1 VTDADQNIS
10 IPFKMV
16 ISLVAELYDSK
27 VKIRHGDSIDCLQG
41 TQKIDIDLDVCFNT
55 NEKQIRILE
64 FSGFMADPRPYIKI
78 EKISINGYDAGN
90 FKHLLSFDMKDNLYV
105 ENTRIS
111 VVDMISFNG
120 SLIIDTEINRDRLTW
135 FPMTYSKERS
145 GIVYSNTIM
154 NCQSPYGCFK
164 DLGCAHYPEWKRFE
178 LQHHD
183 YDLVALG
190 CSFTAGTGILKEKTW
205 PSLLAEGDEGSV
217 LNLGFPGA
225 GCDSILVNL
234 KTILLKKIKFKKI
247 VILLPTTNRKLLR
260 VKKHGLNFNFCFSR
274 DTQFDRDTPPFD
286 LFFDKNEHQE
296 IIKRAHRK
304 LVLGHPNR
312 RDQKIVNRIVSC
324 LRSAGVDFFISSWC
338 DVVYDILL
346 SCINNQ
352 KNLLPKF
359 NEDNDTAT
367 GRDGGHPAEHIHEK
381 WVKSIKR
388 QVGLGE

>member
-1 VTDADQNIS
+1 MNESHDIS
-10 IPFKMV
+10 IPFKMC
-16 ISLVAELYDSK
+16 ITLVGDLGDRR
-27 VKIRHGDSIDCLQG
+27 VKICHGDSIDYLKG
-41 TQKIDIDLDVCFNT
+41 TQRIDIDLNPCFKT
-55 NEKQIRILE
+55 NEKEIKLLE

-90 FKHLLSFDMKDNLYV
+90 FKHLLSFDMRDNLYV

-120 SLIIDTEINRDRLTW
+120 ALIIDSEINRDRLTW

-164 DLGCAHYPEWKRFE
+164 DLGCTHYPEWKRFE
-178 LQHHD
+178 FQPRHV

-205 PSLLAEGDEGSV
+205 PALLAEGDQPNV

-225 GCDSILVNL
+225 GCDSILANL
-234 KTILLKKIKFKKI
+234 KTIRKKVKFKKI

-260 VKKHGLNFNFCFSR
+260 IKKHGLNFNICLSH
-274 DTQFDRDTPPFD
+274 DTEFDGDAPPFD
-286 LFFDKNEHQE
+286 LFFDKNQHREIVKKAHQ
-296 IIKRAHRK
+296 RF
-304 LVLGHPNR
+304 VLGNPHR
-312 RDQKIVNRIVSC
+312 RDQKIVRRIVSY
-324 LRSAGVDFFISSWC
+324 LQSSGLDFFISSWC

-346 SCINNQ
+346 SSCTNRQ
-352 KNLLPKF
+352 NLLPKF
-359 NEDNDTAT
+359 NNDNDPAT

-388 QVGLGE
+388 QTGFGK